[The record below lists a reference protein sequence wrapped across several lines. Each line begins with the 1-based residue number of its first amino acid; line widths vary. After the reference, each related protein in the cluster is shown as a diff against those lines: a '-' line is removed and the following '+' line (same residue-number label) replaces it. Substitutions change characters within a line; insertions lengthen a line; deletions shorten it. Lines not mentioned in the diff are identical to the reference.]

1 VEHPSFII
9 SRERRH
15 DMPQRLS
22 AASNWWT
29 KGRGSQCY
37 GLRRWRRSEPP
48 RRPLV
53 RMDEEG
59 GRGASAFMHHGEVRA
74 EGTERRTSR
83 RGSHMRSTPVVTVG
97 KNSLAIRAR
106 LPVTLAGDAAP
117 ICARGRGSP
126 RSGPHMEVSPNKKKK
141 GRSVEWAGGEDFQP
155 KRPSEGAN
163 GWAELNEVSPGA
175 GLPFFFLSFLSST

>member
-1 VEHPSFII
+1 
-9 SRERRH
+9 
-15 DMPQRLS
+15 
-22 AASNWWT
+22 
-29 KGRGSQCY
+29 
-37 GLRRWRRSEPP
+37 
-48 RRPLV
+48 
-53 RMDEEG
+53 MDEEG

>member
-1 VEHPSFII
+1 MAAHQAHGRHHHP
-9 SRERRH
+9 RH
-15 DMPQRLS
+15 SPDNRPWPSGGAQS
-22 AASNWWT
+22 TTSH
-29 KGRGSQCY
+29 GGGS
-37 GLRRWRRSEPP
+37 PP

-74 EGTERRTSR
+74 EGTERRTTR

-106 LPVTLAGDAAP
+106 LPVTLAGDATP
-117 ICARGRGSP
+117 IRARGRGSP

-155 KRPSEGAN
+155 KRPSEGAD

-175 GLPFFFLSFLSST
+175 GLPHFFLSFLSST

>member
-1 VEHPSFII
+1 VEGARPTSSGIAVQPSPFDSRPRPGMAAHQAHGRHHHP
-9 SRERRH
+9 RH
-15 DMPQRLS
+15 SPDNRPWPSGGAQS
-22 AASNWWT
+22 TTSH
-29 KGRGSQCY
+29 GGGS
-37 GLRRWRRSEPP
+37 PP

-83 RGSHMRSTPVVTVG
+83 RGSHMQSTPVVTVG

-117 ICARGRGSP
+117 IRARGRGSP

-141 GRSVEWAGGEDFQP
+141 RKECRVGWRGRFSAQAAVRGGRWVGQIE
-155 KRPSEGAN
+155 
-163 GWAELNEVSPGA
+163 
-175 GLPFFFLSFLSST
+175 